1 MSRGPAADWQSDT
14 ARLQN
19 VGVAI
24 QTWAEM
30 RESIAE
36 RLTRQTGHDVAW
48 WNDRVAAQHGLADES
63 ALRAWLTREG
73 VTGYQQMLLVMER
86 FGYPDFLLASAD
98 ELLDSQYAGRE
109 QLRPILDAVVAA
121 VAMFGP
127 VDVQAR
133 KTYTSLLTP
142 RRTFAA
148 VKPTTRTRVDVA
160 LRLDGVAPD
169 GRLLDGR
176 NTAGGGL
183 NVRLALESVE
193 DLDAEALELLRQAY
207 DASL

>member
-1 MSRGPAADWQSDT
+1 
-14 ARLQN
+14 
-19 VGVAI
+19 
-24 QTWAEM
+24 
-30 RESIAE
+30 
-36 RLTRQTGHDVAW
+36 
-48 WNDRVAAQHGLADES
+48 
-63 ALRAWLTREG
+63 
-73 VTGYQQMLLVMER
+73 
-86 FGYPDFLLASAD
+86 
-98 ELLDSQYAGRE
+98 
-109 QLRPILDAVVAA
+109 
-121 VAMFGP
+121 MFGP

-148 VKPTTRTRVDVA
+148 VKRATRARVDVA
-160 LRLDGVAPD
+160 LRLDGAAPG